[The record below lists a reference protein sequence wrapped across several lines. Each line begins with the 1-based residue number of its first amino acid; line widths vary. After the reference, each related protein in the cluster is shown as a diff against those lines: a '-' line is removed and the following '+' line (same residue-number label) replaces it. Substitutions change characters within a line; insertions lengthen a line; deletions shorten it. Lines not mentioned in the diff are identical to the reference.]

1 VSRSHHWLFACAAGA
16 AVACAA
22 GSTVTAASAAG
33 SGGKQLFVSHTGVAG
48 APDTSCATAAY
59 SSVQTALGAAGNGG
73 DVYLCGTAPFIESV
87 VVQNNGVL
95 LTGDPGAAIQAPL
108 NAAAPTTFFS
118 SQGLQTP
125 QAVVT
130 VLSSAAVQVNG
141 LIIEGPFVNA
151 GCGGDDF
158 GVLQVGTGLLQLN
171 NDQVL
176 NVQATDQIN
185 LAGCQYGVGIQIGR
199 RYWPNSTGSAF
210 NIVNFTGHAQ
220 LNGVGVSGYQKNG
233 ITADGPGTRIQVSN
247 TTVDGG
253 GQTAQ
258 IARNGIQIG
267 RGATG
272 SVDTSSINNNE
283 YTGPGTFAS
292 ATAILI
298 FGGCGDPLSTNI
310 QVRANTM
317 QNNDTGVSAGNF
329 NPACTSTAT
338 SPTNI
343 EINNNTISKS
353 DGETNHSPFTDQ
365 YNNAYTGYQVGISD
379 TGDNDQV
386 HNNTITGTPGTTPGT
401 DTAYGPQTTPGGP
414 FLAPIDIQTYPPAAA
429 HVHDNT
435 YDGSPTYPPY

>member
-1 VSRSHHWLFACAAGA
+1 VSRSRNWLSVCAAGA
-16 AVACAA
+16 VVAFAA

-33 SGGKQLFVSHTGVAG
+33 SGGNQLFVSHSGVAG

-59 SSVQTALGAAGNGG
+59 SSVQAALNAAGNGG
-73 DVYLCGTAPFIESV
+73 DVYLCGTVPFIESV
-87 VVQNNGVL
+87 VIQNNGVL
-95 LTGDPGAAIQAPL
+95 LTGDPGAAIQAPA

-118 SQGLQTP
+118 SQGLETP
-125 QAVVT
+125 NAVVT
-130 VLSSAAVQVNG
+130 VLSSATVQVSG
-141 LIIEGPFVNA
+141 LIIEGPFLNA

-158 GVLQVGTGLLQLN
+158 GVLQVGTGLLQLE

-176 NVQATDQIN
+176 NIGAADQVN

-199 RYWPNSTGSAF
+199 RYWPNSTDTAF

-220 LNGVGVSGYQKNG
+220 LDGVAVSGYQKNG

-310 QVRANTM
+310 QVRDNTM

-329 NPACTSTAT
+329 NAACTISTT

-343 EINNNTISKS
+343 EINGNTIGKS
-353 DGETNHSPFTDQ
+353 DGETNHSGFFDQ
-365 YNNAYTGYQVGISD
+365 NGNFYAGYQAGIAD
-379 TGDNDQV
+379 TGVNDQV

-401 DTAYGPQTTPGGP
+401 DTAYGPQTAPGGP
-414 FLAPIDIQTYPPAAA
+414 FLAPIDIQTYPPVTA
-429 HVHDNT
+429 HVHNNT
-435 YDGSPTYPPY
+435 YDGSPTSPPY